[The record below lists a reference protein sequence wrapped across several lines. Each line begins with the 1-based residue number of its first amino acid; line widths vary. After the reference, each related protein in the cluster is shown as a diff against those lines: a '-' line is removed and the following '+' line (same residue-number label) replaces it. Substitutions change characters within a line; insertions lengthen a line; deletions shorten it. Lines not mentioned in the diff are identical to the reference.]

1 MDRSVMAEVVF
12 QDRTHAEQA
21 VLQFNGAD
29 ADGQIIHAEVT
40 KLQQIPSLMGGG
52 GGYITA
58 SSGSVSATTAAAAA
72 GGSGS
77 VGSAASSVMMGAAG
91 KPQSWEG

>member
-12 QDRTHAEQA
+12 QDRMHAEQA

-40 KLQQIPSLMGGG
+40 KLQQIPSLMAGG
-52 GGYITA
+52 GGYM
-58 SSGSVSATTAAAAA
+58 SGLSGSVTATSGDSTAAR
-72 GGSGS
+72 
-77 VGSAASSVMMGAAG
+77 GSAITAGSSVVVGATAQ
-91 KPQSWEG
+91 PQSWEG